1 MKVKALRYKKEH
13 NPFQE
18 FVHLDVNYGLGLCG
32 IYTSDTPIIQPESA
46 TLEGM
51 QDYYE
56 SNNIEIDWDKLE
68 LVEFELVEKNTIG
81 ADIRNKLS
89 PSLNLVS
96 MLEIFFEPRIA
107 HVSEERAKLAELI
120 QKEMKNS
127 KENIEY
133 IANLL

>member
-18 FVHLDVNYGLGLCG
+18 FVHISVLEGHNNVD
-32 IYTSDTPIIQPESA
+32 IYTSSLPHIQPETA
-46 TLEGM
+46 TIEDM
-51 QDYYE
+51 KEYYRE
-56 SNNIEIDWDKLE
+56 WGCEIDFEPFE
-68 LVEFELVEKNTIG
+68 LVEFELVEKNTVG

>member
-18 FVHLDVNYGLGLCG
+18 FVRLDVNYGLGLCG

-81 ADIRNKLS
+81 ADIRNKLT
-89 PSLNLVS
+89 PSYNLIS
-96 MLEIFFEPRIA
+96 LLELYFKDNVA
-107 HVSEERAKLAELI
+107 HAIEKRAKLATLI
-120 QKEMKNS
+120 KKEMKKS
-127 KENIEY
+127 KECIKY